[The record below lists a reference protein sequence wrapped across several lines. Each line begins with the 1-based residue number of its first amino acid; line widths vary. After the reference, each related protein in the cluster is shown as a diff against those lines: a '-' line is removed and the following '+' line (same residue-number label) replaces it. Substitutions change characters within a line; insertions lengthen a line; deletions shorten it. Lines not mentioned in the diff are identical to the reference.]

1 MPNLKDIKTRI
12 ESVKKT
18 RQITQAMKLVA
29 GAKLKRATDAA
40 TSARPYKD
48 QLQAVLE
55 RVAAKAGDD
64 LDEPLLTDRDSVS
77 SLLIVV
83 VTSDRGLCGAFNNNL
98 LRKLHQFIKDKE
110 QEGVSVEVIAY
121 GRKAT
126 TFLKARNVPMV
137 DTLVDWANLPKMD
150 VVRPLSDSMVAG
162 FVDGKYDQVLF
173 ASNDFESVLTQTPT
187 IKTMLPIKVEGS
199 EAQEGDYRYEPGPG
213 EILGTLLPLYLRTL
227 VLQRILETE
236 AGEHASRMTAMD
248 SATRN
253 ASDLIDD
260 LTLVYNRARQAAI
273 TTELIEIVSGASAL

>member
-55 RVAAKAGDD
+55 RVATKAGDD
-64 LDEPLLTDRDSVS
+64 LDEPLLTDRDNVS
-77 SLLIVV
+77 SILIVV
-83 VTSDRGLCGAFNNNL
+83 LTSDRGLCGAFNNNL
-98 LRKLHQFIKDKE
+98 LRKVHQYVQD
-110 QEGVSVEVIAY
+110 QEKAGLKVDVIAY

-150 VVRPLSDSMVAG
+150 VVRPLADSMVAG
-162 FVDGKYDQVLF
+162 FVEGKYDQVLF
-173 ASNDFESVLTQTPT
+173 ASNDFVSVLTQTPV
-187 IKTMLPIKVEGS
+187 IETMLPIKVEGGVS
-199 EAQEGDYRYEPGPG
+199 EDGDYRYEPGPE

-227 VLQRILETE
+227 VLQKVLETE

-253 ASDLIDD
+253 ASDLIDG
-260 LTLVYNRARQAAI
+260 LTLEYNRARQAAI